1 MWKNGREN
9 KPAKRGKMVEK
20 MTLSANEF
28 WRRNFVLKDLE
39 LNHSLKTFR
48 FGQNLAMAMEIPYG
62 SFNPNHQKK
71 KKKNLKSKTPLTAAG
86 VSIYLFGLFK
96 FMERIKFEN

>member
-62 SFNPNHQKK
+62 TFNPKHQKK
-71 KKKNLKSKTPLTAAG
+71 KKKNLKS
-86 VSIYLFGLFK
+86 
-96 FMERIKFEN
+96 

>member
-62 SFNPNHQKK
+62 SFNPHHQKK
-71 KKKNLKSKTPLTAAG
+71 KKKPQIINPSSGGWGL
-86 VSIYLFGLFK
+86 YLSVW
-96 FMERIKFEN
+96 IV